1 MFRAIKLVAALA
13 IVSVLAA
20 CASGVTRMDP
30 ASTPNVSTAKT
41 EPSIKSVSIWLN
53 EDAKK
58 LQAEN
63 LKFNQEELR
72 ATVERLLVSQNL
84 QKPGATQL
92 LDIEITSLRVRS
104 AFSAIMFGFMA
115 GNDNVEGVVS
125 IKDANGAVLKKAKI
139 KASYA
144 LGGVGGGTDGA
155 RLGWL
160 YEEFAK
166 HAAAEVSG
174 APAK

>member
-1 MFRAIKLVAALA
+1 MFHVIKLAAALA
-13 IVSVLAA
+13 IVSVLTA
-20 CASGVTRMDP
+20 CASGVTRMDSP
-30 ASTPNVSTAKT
+30 SNPSVATAKVQPT
-41 EPSIKSVSIWLN
+41 VKTVSIRLS

-58 LQAEN
+58 LHSEN
-63 LKFNQEELR
+63 LKFNPEELR

-84 QKPGATQL
+84 QNPDATQVM
-92 LDIEITSLRVRS
+92 DIEITSLRVRS
-104 AFSAIMFGFMA
+104 AFTAIMFGFMA
-115 GNDNVEGVVS
+115 GNDNVEGIVS
-125 IKDANGAVLKKAKI
+125 VKDASGAVLKKAKVN
-139 KASYA
+139 ASYA

-174 APAK
+174 GK